1 MFKNILIPSDL
12 TERNLKAMDI
22 AVKLAQEDS
31 AVVTLLHVIETVEQV
46 DSEDF
51 DKFYRQLGARA
62 GRKIDKLIA
71 KYGRE
76 GITMEKQILYGRR
89 VYEILNFAVAHG
101 VDLIIMSSHKL
112 DPENAAEGCGRISSK
127 SGVLSRWPVM
137 LVKGRIRGQEE

>member
-12 TERNLKAMDI
+12 TERNHKTMDI
-22 AVKLAQEDS
+22 AVKMALENG
-31 AVVTLLHVIETVEQV
+31 AVVTLLHVIETAEEV

-51 DKFYRQLGARA
+51 RKFYRQLGARA

-76 GITMEKQILYGRR
+76 GLAIEKQILYGRR

-112 DPENAAEGCGRISSK
+112 DPENAAAGWGTISFK
-127 SGVLSRWPVM
+127 IGVLSHCPVM
-137 LVKGRIRGQEE
+137 LVK

>member
-12 TERNLKAMDI
+12 TERNHKAMDI
-22 AVKLAQEDS
+22 AVKLALEND
-31 AVVTLLHVIETVEQV
+31 AVVTLLHVIETLEQV

-51 DKFYRQLGARA
+51 EKFYKQLGARA

-76 GITMEKQILYGRR
+76 GITMEKQIVYGRR
-89 VYEILNFAVAHG
+89 VYEILNFAATHG

-112 DPENAAEGCGRISSK
+112 DPENAAEGWGTISFK
-127 SGVLSRWPVM
+127 IGVLSHCPVM
-137 LVKGRIRGQEE
+137 LVK

>member
-31 AVVTLLHVIETVEQV
+31 AAVTLLHVIETVEQV

-112 DPENAAEGCGRISSK
+112 DPENAAEGWGTISFK
-127 SGVLSRWPVM
+127 VGVLSHCPVM
-137 LVKGRIRGQEE
+137 LVK